1 MKLLEVRSSSQLER
15 KMDYLFIRYQLLKVG
30 LITYFSLI
38 FTLTLTPKTIALT
51 AQEINRISQPITVL
65 IEGLNPGSGVIIA
78 KNDQTYYV
86 LTANHVVKTPDEYTI
101 ITVDGEQ
108 YPIDYNQV
116 IKLPGIDLAIL
127 SFNSDKN
134 YAIAHLADYNYDR
147 QSQYIF
153 ISGWPDSQLPISD
166 RRPIF
171 SAGLLINEAEKAL
184 LIKEPFTR
192 GYDLFYTN
200 RTQVGMSGSPIL
212 DTEGR
217 VIGIH
222 GKSEGQIF
230 ENPELGLV
238 SRVTLGYSAGIPIQ
252 KFLQSGIALNL
263 NVTRQPP
270 SPLKSRELESIQ
282 QALKAPHFTGESTA
296 LDWSNRG
303 NQFYRLE
310 QWKEALTAFEQAIVI
325 QSNFYPAWYGKGNT
339 LVELKQYQE
348 AIQAYSRTTQLQ
360 PDFYLA
366 WREKGKVF
374 MRLRDYENALLAW
387 ERAVRIKPDDY
398 QIWYLIGNLLMNHLK
413 RYQEAIQSYDQVVNL
428 KPDFVEAWTNRGM
441 AYYQLKNYEE
451 AILSLEQSLKLNQQ
465 QEKVWQLR
473 GEILFNLQLYSQA
486 LTSAE
491 NALNLN
497 SQNPQLWL
505 LKAKIL
511 AKMKNYQQARISA
524 LRALRFQ
531 PRDREIINF
540 IRSLS
545 SSKR

>member
-1 MKLLEVRSSSQLER
+1 MGFQ
-15 KMDYLFIRYQLLKVG
+15 FIRYGVFKISFSV
-30 LITYFSLI
+30 IVSLI
-38 FTLTLTPKTIALT
+38 FNLIFNAKIMALT

-78 KNDQTYYV
+78 KNENIYYV
-86 LTANHVVKTPDEYTI
+86 LTANHVVKTPDEYSV

-116 IKLPGIDLAIL
+116 IKFPGIDLAIL
-127 SFNSDKN
+127 SFRSEKN
-134 YAIAHLADYNYDR
+134 YSIAQLGDYNYDR
-147 QSQYIF
+147 TSQYIF
-153 ISGWPDSQLPISD
+153 ISGWPDSKLPIAD
-166 RRPIF
+166 RRRVF
-171 SAGLLINEAEKAL
+171 TAGLLINEAEKAP

-230 ENPELGLV
+230 ENPELGSV

-252 KFLQSGIALNL
+252 KFLQSGIVLNL
-263 NVTRQPP
+263 NVTRQSP
-270 SPLKSRELESIQ
+270 SPLKATELDSIHQ
-282 QALKAPHFTGESTA
+282 VLTIPQLGGESTA

-310 QWKEALTAFEQAIVI
+310 QWQEALKAFDQAITI
-325 QSNFYPAWYGKGNT
+325 QSNFYPAWYGRGNT
-339 LVELKQYQE
+339 LAQLKQYSE
-348 AIQAYSRTTQLQ
+348 AIQSYSKTTQIQ
-360 PDFYLA
+360 PNFYLA
-366 WREKGKVF
+366 WREKGKV
-374 MRLRDYENALLAW
+374 LIKLQEYEDALLAW
-387 ERAVRIKPDDY
+387 NIAIKIKPDDY
-398 QIWYLIGNLLMNHLK
+398 QIWYLRGNLLMNHLK
-413 RYQEAIQSYDQVVNL
+413 QDQEAIQSYNQVINL
-428 KPDFVEAWTNRGM
+428 KPDFVNAWTNRGM
-441 AYYQLKNYEE
+441 AYYRLQNYEE
-451 AILSLEQSLKLNQQ
+451 AILSFEQSLKLDNK
-465 QEKVWQLR
+465 QEKIWQLR
-473 GEILFNLQLYSQA
+473 GEILLKLQLYSQA

-491 NALNLN
+491 NALALN
-497 SQNPQLWL
+497 SQNPQLWM
-505 LKAKIL
+505 LKAEIL
-511 AKMKNYQQARISA
+511 AKMKEYQQARTSA

-545 SSKR
+545 SPH